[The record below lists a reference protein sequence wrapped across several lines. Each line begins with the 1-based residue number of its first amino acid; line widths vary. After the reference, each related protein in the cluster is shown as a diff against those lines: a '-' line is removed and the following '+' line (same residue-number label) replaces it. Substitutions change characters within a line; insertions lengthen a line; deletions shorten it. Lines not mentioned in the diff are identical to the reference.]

1 MIQSLHKTLPS
12 LTQTALLHLQSELV
26 SRERLETFLGIYQT
40 SSPSYILMG
49 SISACLRYLE
59 EQGEKS
65 FDVYADKVAKLRKGL
80 RKLKN
85 LSLAGSELIGR
96 GRFLTW
102 IYPNL
107 LFLNQEIHGE
117 ARFCIRN

>member
-59 EQGEKS
+59 EQG
-65 FDVYADKVAKLRKGL
+65 
-80 RKLKN
+80 KN
-85 LSLAGSELIGR
+85 LLMFMQTRWQSLER
-96 GRFLTW
+96 G
-102 IYPNL
+102 
-107 LFLNQEIHGE
+107 
-117 ARFCIRN
+117 